1 MLGKIK
7 QRIYDSIASA
17 KVRENPGKRRI
28 LLFGLRTCIFLRRRD
43 ADAYAK
49 IECICDEEIK
59 EAVRFVFIPVLNP
72 MEDLIIQTL
81 RVLGIKTTRKNTW
94 GKSKNLFNRG

>member
-7 QRIYDSIASA
+7 QRIHDSITSA

-49 IECICDEEIK
+49 IECIRDEEIK
-59 EAVRFVFIPVLNP
+59 EAVRFVLITSTQPYGRP
-72 MEDLIIQTL
+72 HYPDLKGT
-81 RVLGIKTTRKNTW
+81 GD
-94 GKSKNLFNRG
+94 